1 MYYLCILYIVYVYLY
16 RIHVQDIN
24 QYNMIG
30 NVGVSCGQWPVYK
43 ARPVAGG
50 RCRCDWHDKMKV
62 VMIYDK

>member
-50 RCRCDWHDKMKV
+50 PLPV
-62 VMIYDK
+62 